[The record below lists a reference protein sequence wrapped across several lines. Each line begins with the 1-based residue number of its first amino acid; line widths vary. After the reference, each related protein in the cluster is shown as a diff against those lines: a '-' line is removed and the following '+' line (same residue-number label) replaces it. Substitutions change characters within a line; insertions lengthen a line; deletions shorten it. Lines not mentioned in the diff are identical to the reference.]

1 MDALT
6 FRRAKRDDLPRL
18 LALLADD
25 ELGKNREAVGATDPV
40 YSAAFDVID
49 RDNNQLLLVGE
60 QNGEVIAMLQLTF
73 IPGLSRRGA
82 WRANIE
88 AVRVASQLRGRGIG
102 ARLME
107 EAHQIARKRGCRLA
121 QLTSD
126 QQRPDAHRF
135 YEQLGYTPSHIGFK
149 LVLQTTPGPQT
160 LGPQT
165 LGPQTLGPQ
174 TLGPTTPAPPT
185 SETP

>member
-1 MDALT
+1 MDAVT
-6 FRRAKRDDLPRL
+6 FRRARRDDLPRL

-25 ELGKNREAVGATDPV
+25 ALGKNREAVGTADPA
-40 YSAAFDVID
+40 YSTAFDVID
-49 RDNNQLLLVGE
+49 RDNNQMLLVGE
-60 QNGEVIAMLQLTF
+60 LAGEVVAMLQLTF

-88 AVRVASQLRGRGIG
+88 AVRVASHLRSQGIG

-126 QQRPDAHRF
+126 KQRPDAHRF
-135 YEQLGYTPSHIGFK
+135 YEQLGYTPSHTGFK
-149 LVLQTTPGPQT
+149 LVLES
-160 LGPQT
+160 
-165 LGPQTLGPQ
+165 
-174 TLGPTTPAPPT
+174 A
-185 SETP
+185 

>member
-1 MDALT
+1 MDALS
-6 FRRAKRDDLPRL
+6 FRRARRDDLPRL

-25 ELGKNREAVGATDPV
+25 ALGKNREAVGTSDPV

-49 RDNNQLLLVGE
+49 RDHNQLLLVGE
-60 QNGEVIAMLQLTF
+60 RAGEVIAMLQLTF

-88 AVRVASQLRGRGIG
+88 SVRVASELRGQGIG
-102 ARLME
+102 ARLMD

-126 QQRPDAHRF
+126 KQRPEAHRF
-135 YEQLGYTPSHIGFK
+135 YERLGYTASHTGFK
-149 LVLQTTPGPQT
+149 FAL
-160 LGPQT
+160 
-165 LGPQTLGPQ
+165 
-174 TLGPTTPAPPT
+174 
-185 SETP
+185 ETA